1 MKKILILMMIL
12 SLLTLCACRNSA
24 IDDLPDGVEDPVAT
38 DSGTTDPTEDN
49 TIEWETPID
58 IDDSFQQETEN
69 EEVEATSGGGAVKVV
84 VNGKK
89 ELVSIKIDPDAV
101 DPDDVET
108 LEDLVKAAVNEGIG
122 KADEMM
128 SEKMGAITG
137 GLNIPGLF

>member
-1 MKKILILMMIL
+1 MGKYKGFSGSGMNTNKNM
-12 SLLTLCACRNSA
+12 NSVIKQA
-24 IDDLPDGVEDPVAT
+24 QKMQEEMERVQGELEEKTVET
-38 DSGTTDPTEDN
+38 S
-49 TIEWETPID
+49 
-58 IDDSFQQETEN
+58 
-69 EEVEATSGGGAVKVV
+69 SGGGAVNVV

-89 ELVSIKIDPDAV
+89 ELVSIKIQPDAV
-101 DPDDVET
+101 DPEDVET